1 MAQQRLRT
9 IRPELHVYLVSSAG
23 ARCAAYNQGMNTL
36 RSSSTSSLNAST
48 KSSTAKPTAASTSGR
63 LEIAQKLLLTPFGLT
78 EADLSRALA
87 EITSKGADDADLYFQ
102 YTRSEGWSLE
112 EGIVKTG
119 SFSIDQGV
127 GVRAV
132 SGEKTAFAYSD
143 DISAASLMDAARTVR
158 SISGAGKSARIKAPS
173 RKIANS
179 RSLYEG
185 GDPIA
190 TLGSTAKVK
199 LLEKVEKLAK
209 AKDPRIVQV
218 MAGLASE
225 YDVVMVARADG
236 TLAADVRPLVRLS
249 VTVIAE
255 QKGRRETG
263 SAGGGG
269 RFGLAYFDDAQIGE
283 YVDEAVKAALTNLEA
298 RPAPAGEM
306 TVVLGSGWPGILL
319 HEAIGHGLEGDFN
332 RKGSS
337 AFAGKIG
344 QRVAAKGVTVLDD
357 GTIADRRGSLNVD
370 DEGNASQRNVLI
382 EDGILKGYIQDSL
395 NARLMNVKP
404 TGNGRRES
412 YAHTPMPRM
421 TNTYMLGGD
430 KDPQEIVASI
440 KKGLYATNF
449 AGGQVDITSGKFVF
463 SASQAYWVENGKI
476 LYPVKG
482 ATIVGSG
489 PECLKKV
496 SMIANDMA
504 LDSGVGTCGKEG
516 QSVPVGVGQPTLR
529 IDGLTVGG
537 TA

>member
-1 MAQQRLRT
+1 MISREPTLERLA
-9 IRPELHVYLVSSAG
+9 I
-23 ARCAAYNQGMNTL
+23 ARD
-36 RSSSTSSLNAST
+36 
-48 KSSTAKPTAASTSGR
+48 
-63 LEIAQKLLLTPFGLT
+63 LLLTPFGLDET
-78 EADLSRALA
+78 HLTRALA
-87 EITSKGADDADLYFQ
+87 EIRAHRVDDADLYFQ

-143 DISAASLMDAARTVR
+143 DISEASLLDAAHTVR
-158 SISGAGKSARIKAPS
+158 TISSASQSLRVKATTP
-173 RKIANS
+173 KIAS
-179 RSLYEG
+179 ARSLYPG
-185 GDPIA
+185 MDPIA
-190 TLGSTAKVK
+190 TLDSTAKVR
-199 LLEKVEKLAK
+199 LLETVEQVAR
-209 AKDPRIVQV
+209 AKDPRVVQV
-218 MAGLASE
+218 MAGLAGE
-225 YDVVMVARADG
+225 YDVVLVARADG

-255 QKGRRETG
+255 QAGRREMG

-269 RFGLAYFDDAQIGE
+269 RFGLAYFDEARIRQ
-283 YVDEAVKAALTNLEA
+283 YVDEAVQAALTNLEA

-306 TVVLGSGWPGILL
+306 TVVLGPGWPGILL

-337 AFAGKIG
+337 AFSGRIG

-370 DEGNASQRNVLI
+370 DEGNASQSNVLI
-382 EDGILKGYIQDSL
+382 EDGILKGYMQDAM
-395 NARLMNVKP
+395 NARLMKVRP

-412 YAHTPMPRM
+412 YAHVPMPRM

-430 KDPQEIVASI
+430 KTPDEIVASI
-440 KKGLYATNF
+440 SKGLYATNF
-449 AGGQVDITSGKFVF
+449 GGGQVDITSGKFVF
-463 SASQAYWVENGKI
+463 SASEAYWVENGKI

-482 ATIVGSG
+482 ATIVGNG
-489 PECLKKV
+489 PDALTRV
-496 SMIANDMA
+496 TMIGNDMR

>member
-1 MAQQRLRT
+1 MISREPTLERLGVAQR
-9 IRPELHVYLVSSAG
+9 
-23 ARCAAYNQGMNTL
+23 M
-36 RSSSTSSLNAST
+36 
-48 KSSTAKPTAASTSGR
+48 
-63 LEIAQKLLLTPFGLT
+63 LLAPFGLD
-78 EADLSRALA
+78 ESHLSRALA
-87 EITSKGADDADLYFQ
+87 EITAHRVDDADLYFQ

-143 DISAASLMDAARTVR
+143 DISEASLLDAARTVR
-158 SISGAGKSARIKAPS
+158 SIGASGGKARVRVPA
-173 RKIANS
+173 RKVASS
-179 RSLYEG
+179 RSLYPG
-185 GDPIA
+185 LDPIA
-190 TLGSTAKVK
+190 SLDSTAKVN
-199 LLEKVEKLAK
+199 LLGRVEALAR
-209 AKDPRIVQV
+209 AKDPRVVQV

-225 YDVVMVARADG
+225 WDVVLVARADG

-255 QKGRRETG
+255 QNGRRESG
-263 SAGGGG
+263 SGGGGG
-269 RFGLAYFDDAQIGE
+269 RFGLAYFDDARIAS
-283 YVDEAVKAALTNLEA
+283 YVDDAVGAALTNRES

-306 TVVLGSGWPGILL
+306 TVVLGPGWPGILL
-319 HEAIGHGLEGDFN
+319 HEAVGHGLEGDFN

-344 QRVAAKGVTVLDD
+344 KRVAAKGVTVLDD
-357 GTIADRRGSLNVD
+357 GTIADRRGSLNID
-370 DEGNASQRNVLI
+370 DEGHASQRNVLI
-382 EDGILKGYIQDSL
+382 EDGILRGYIQDSL
-395 NARLMNVKP
+395 NARLMGVKP

-412 YAHTPMPRM
+412 YAHLPMPRM

-430 KDPQEIVASI
+430 KDPAEIVASM

-449 AGGQVDITSGKFVF
+449 GGGQVDITSGKFVF
-463 SASQAYWVENGKI
+463 SASEAFWVENGRI

-482 ATIVGSG
+482 ATIVGNG
-489 PECLKKV
+489 PDALTRV
-496 SMIANDMA
+496 SMIGNDMS
-504 LDSGVGTCGKEG
+504 LDTGVGTCGKEG